1 MSLLTT
7 AFRPATLDEPH
18 ILPEIRTESHGG
30 PESRGVNADNRL
42 WTFLAARATGALWTA
57 LALSLIAAACGVVV
71 WLGLPRAATYGHDTF
86 IALDGGWRVL
96 NGQRP
101 NSDFY
106 SPLGPI
112 PFLIAAAGL
121 KLASLRVEGLA
132 YATAAVG
139 ALLGMWTWAL
149 VRTRLK
155 VWSALLALAFLVSF
169 WLAPFPLG
177 EPYYMTGYAMQYNR
191 LGYVL
196 ASLILLE
203 LYLPGAESSRKQHPI
218 DWGGVSTGFA
228 AGLLCFLKIN
238 YAFVGCALVASA
250 YLLKQKRRKH
260 SLFVLGGFALAA
272 LPMLSYLHWD
282 VAAMVRDLRIVAA
295 ARQVRFMEGY
305 DPFRTV
311 FHNLGSVLAL
321 LGVAYLAWLHS
332 GESKAGT
339 RAQSFR
345 GTLGLAAVAIAADLI
360 LGMSNTQRQGFPLS
374 LIAILIL
381 THGIC
386 RSCLSRQRRT
396 LQRTATLPA
405 AFALVAVILLMPVL
419 SDTVNALG
427 MVLRSNVLIGGNPW
441 DAKVSAA
448 HLARLVM
455 GEHNEPG
462 VDPGAHNGTAYVTR
476 VNEGLALLRDSSSP
490 TDRIACLW
498 FANPFSY
505 ALLRPPV
512 RGGSVVFAYGVDI
525 SAQHGPSAESI
536 LGNADVVIY
545 PRKTIEEEPEIE
557 PLLAIVRSSLT
568 RDFTIA
574 AESPQWVLWR
584 RK

>member
-7 AFRPATLDEPH
+7 RLRPAISDEPRLRPV
-18 ILPEIRTESHGG
+18 IYPE
-30 PESRGVNADNRL
+30 PRGDADDRL
-42 WTFLAARATGALWTA
+42 WACLAARATGALWTA
-57 LALSLIAAACGVVV
+57 LALSLTAAACGVVV

-96 NGQRP
+96 NGQTP

-139 ALLGMWTWAL
+139 ALLGLWTWVL

-155 VWSALLALAFLVSF
+155 VWSALLALTFLVSF

-203 LYLPGAESSRKQHPI
+203 LYLPGAEYSRKQHPI
-218 DWGGVSTGFA
+218 DWGGLSTGIA

-238 YAFVGCALVASA
+238 YAFVGCALVVSA
-250 YLLKQKRRKH
+250 YLLNQKRRTH
-260 SLFVLGGFALAA
+260 FLFVMAGFALAA
-272 LPMLSYLHWD
+272 IPMLSFLHWD
-282 VAAMVRDLRIVAA
+282 VAAIFRDLKIVAA

-321 LGVAYLAWLHS
+321 LGVAYLAWLYS
-332 GESKAGT
+332 RETKTGNRPADS
-339 RAQSFR
+339 R
-345 GTLGLAAVAIAADLI
+345 GTLGLAAVAITADLI

-381 THGIC
+381 AHGVC
-386 RSCLSRQRRT
+386 RNLLSTPRRPSH
-396 LQRTATLPA
+396 RTAALPA
-405 AFALVAVILLMPVL
+405 AFALVTVILLMPVL
-419 SDTVNALG
+419 SDTVNSLG
-427 MVLRSNVLIGGNPW
+427 MVLRANVLIGGNPW
-441 DAKVSAA
+441 DAKVSAP

-455 GEHNEPG
+455 GEHDEPG

-476 VNEGLALLRDSSSP
+476 VNEGLALLKSSSSP

-505 ALLRPPV
+505 ALLRPPA

-525 SAQHGPSAESI
+525 SNSHAPSATRI

-545 PRKTIEEEPEIE
+545 PKNIIEEEPEVA
-557 PLLAIVRSSLT
+557 PLLAVVRPSLA

-574 AESPQWVLWR
+574 AETPQWVLWR